1 MRALAARYRALGEG
15 KKREESQGSGSTTKT
30 AAREA
35 AREESLSPQE
45 YKNQWGDEQRSNC
58 KNSNRGKHV
67 EKRRTERMRVGGYKA
82 QTWKEKVLS
91 TAILAYST
99 SERAAFARESLTT
112 DLETTLYIFRLSQLD
127 FCHYTALLCMHSNLH
142 SDFCHCSALNLA
154 AVSLW
159 LDTLAAFQQ
168 HSSLASLFQPCTH
181 GFFCVMA
188 QK

>member
-1 MRALAARYRALGEG
+1 MRSCLKDPWKQLWSRSKIHPGRNNYSTCHPCDGVDQVWEHWLPGTEHLEGER
-15 KKREESQGSGSTTKT
+15 KREKSQGSGSTTKT

-142 SDFCHCSALNLA
+142 SDFCHCSALI
-154 AVSLW
+154 
-159 LDTLAAFQQ
+159 
-168 HSSLASLFQPCTH
+168 
-181 GFFCVMA
+181 
-188 QK
+188 